1 MSEAKAPRVR
11 VIVADDHPVYR
22 EGVARAI
29 KGRPEFE
36 FIAEADDGREALDM
50 IRELSPDVAV
60 LDVQMPGLQ
69 GNDVLHAVKR
79 DGLPTRIVLLSAHV
93 DSETVYRAVASGAGA
108 YLSKESSRERICDAV
123 AAVARGEV
131 VLSAE
136 VQAGLA
142 SEIQIRERDERPALT
157 PREHEILVLTANGHS
172 APDIGKQLHLSQSTV
187 KTHLK
192 SLYEKL
198 GVSDRAAAVAEAMR
212 RGCSSN
218 TARSAA
224 PCLDFRVSGAQTPKK
239 RRQLLRSDDGTP
251 SGWWT
256 QPPLGD
262 RSVARRGEVGLIH
275 EDDVGRLNSCPP
287 PSLWHFPRCSLGS
300 GRPRWVGPVAF

>member
-1 MSEAKAPRVR
+1 VSQARAPRITVL
-11 VIVADDHPVYR
+11 VADDHPVYR

-29 KGRPEFE
+29 KGRAEFE
-36 FIAEADDGREALDM
+36 LVAEAGDGREALDLV
-50 IRELSPDVAV
+50 RELSPDVAV
-60 LDVQMPGLQ
+60 LDVQMPQLQ
-69 GNDVLHAVKR
+69 GNDVLHAIQR
-79 DGLPTRIVLLSAHV
+79 DGLPTRVVLLSAHV

-131 VLSAE
+131 VLSSE

-157 PREHEILVLTANGHS
+157 PREHEVLVLTAGGHS

-192 SLYEKL
+192 SLYDKL

-212 RGCSSN
+212 RG
-218 TARSAA
+218 
-224 PCLDFRVSGAQTPKK
+224 
-239 RRQLLRSDDGTP
+239 LL
-251 SGWWT
+251 
-256 QPPLGD
+256 
-262 RSVARRGEVGLIH
+262 E
-275 EDDVGRLNSCPP
+275 
-287 PSLWHFPRCSLGS
+287 
-300 GRPRWVGPVAF
+300 

>member
-11 VIVADDHPVYR
+11 VFVADDHPVYR

-29 KGRPEFE
+29 KARPEFE
-36 FIAEADDGREALDM
+36 LVGEAEDGRRALDA
-50 IRELSPDVAV
+50 IKELLPDVAV
-60 LDVQMPGLQ
+60 LDVQMPRLQ
-69 GNDVLHAVKR
+69 GSDVLHAIKR
-79 DGLPTRIVLLSAHV
+79 DGLATRVVLLSAHV
-93 DSETVYRAVASGAGA
+93 DSDTVYRAVASGVGA

-157 PREHEILVLTANGHS
+157 PREHEILTLTANGQS
-172 APDIGKQLHLSQSTV
+172 APDIGRQLHLSQSTV

-198 GVSDRAAAVAEAMR
+198 GVSDRAAAVAESMR
-212 RGCSSN
+212 RG
-218 TARSAA
+218 
-224 PCLDFRVSGAQTPKK
+224 
-239 RRQLLRSDDGTP
+239 LL
-251 SGWWT
+251 
-256 QPPLGD
+256 
-262 RSVARRGEVGLIH
+262 E
-275 EDDVGRLNSCPP
+275 
-287 PSLWHFPRCSLGS
+287 
-300 GRPRWVGPVAF
+300 

>member
-1 MSEAKAPRVR
+1 MSEARAPRVR
-11 VIVADDHPVYR
+11 VFVADDHPVYR

-29 KGRPEFE
+29 KARPEFE
-36 FIAEADDGREALDM
+36 LVGEAEDGREALEA
-50 IRELSPDVAV
+50 IKEILPDVAV

-69 GNDVLHAVKR
+69 GSEVLHAVRR
-79 DGLPTRIVLLSAHV
+79 DSVPTRIVLLSAHV

-108 YLSKESSRERICDAV
+108 YLSKESSRERILDAV

-198 GVSDRAAAVAEAMR
+198 GVSDRAAAVAESMR
-212 RGCSSN
+212 RG
-218 TARSAA
+218 
-224 PCLDFRVSGAQTPKK
+224 
-239 RRQLLRSDDGTP
+239 LL
-251 SGWWT
+251 
-256 QPPLGD
+256 
-262 RSVARRGEVGLIH
+262 E
-275 EDDVGRLNSCPP
+275 
-287 PSLWHFPRCSLGS
+287 
-300 GRPRWVGPVAF
+300 

>member
-1 MSEAKAPRVR
+1 VL
-11 VIVADDHPVYR
+11 VADDHPVYR

-36 FIAEADDGREALDM
+36 LVGEAEDGREALQL
-50 IRELSPDVAV
+50 IRDIAPDVAV
-60 LDVQMPGLQ
+60 LDVQMPGLP
-69 GNDVLHAVKR
+69 GHDVLHAVRR
-79 DGLPTRIVLLSAHV
+79 DGLVTRVVLLSAHV
-93 DSETVYRAVASGAGA
+93 DSDTVYRAVASGAGA

-131 VLSAE
+131 VLSSE

-142 SEIQIRERDERPALT
+142 SEIQIREKDARPALT
-157 PREHEILVLTANGHS
+157 PREHEILVLTANGNS

-212 RGCSSN
+212 RG
-218 TARSAA
+218 
-224 PCLDFRVSGAQTPKK
+224 
-239 RRQLLRSDDGTP
+239 LL
-251 SGWWT
+251 
-256 QPPLGD
+256 
-262 RSVARRGEVGLIH
+262 E
-275 EDDVGRLNSCPP
+275 
-287 PSLWHFPRCSLGS
+287 
-300 GRPRWVGPVAF
+300 

>member
-1 MSEAKAPRVR
+1 MSEARAPRVR
-11 VIVADDHPVYR
+11 VFVADDHPVYR
-22 EGVARAI
+22 EGVSRAI
-29 KGRPEFE
+29 KARPEFE
-36 FIAEADDGREALDM
+36 LVGEAEDGREALEA
-50 IRELSPDVAV
+50 IKQILPDVAV

-69 GNDVLHAVKR
+69 GSEVLHAVRR
-79 DGLPTRIVLLSAHV
+79 DGVPTRIVLLSAHV

-108 YLSKESSRERICDAV
+108 YLSKESSRERILDAV

-198 GVSDRAAAVAEAMR
+198 GVSDRAAAVAESMR
-212 RGCSSN
+212 RG
-218 TARSAA
+218 
-224 PCLDFRVSGAQTPKK
+224 
-239 RRQLLRSDDGTP
+239 LL
-251 SGWWT
+251 
-256 QPPLGD
+256 
-262 RSVARRGEVGLIH
+262 E
-275 EDDVGRLNSCPP
+275 
-287 PSLWHFPRCSLGS
+287 
-300 GRPRWVGPVAF
+300 

>member
-1 MSEAKAPRVR
+1 VR
-11 VIVADDHPVYR
+11 VFVADDHPVYR
-22 EGVARAI
+22 EGVSRAI
-29 KGRPEFE
+29 KARPEFE
-36 FIAEADDGREALDM
+36 LVGEAEDGREALEA
-50 IRELSPDVAV
+50 IKEILPDVAV

-69 GNDVLHAVKR
+69 GSEVLHAVRR
-79 DGLPTRIVLLSAHV
+79 DGVPTRIVLLSAHV

-108 YLSKESSRERICDAV
+108 YLSKESSRERILDAV

-198 GVSDRAAAVAEAMR
+198 GVSDRAAAVAESMR
-212 RGCSSN
+212 RG
-218 TARSAA
+218 
-224 PCLDFRVSGAQTPKK
+224 
-239 RRQLLRSDDGTP
+239 LL
-251 SGWWT
+251 
-256 QPPLGD
+256 
-262 RSVARRGEVGLIH
+262 E
-275 EDDVGRLNSCPP
+275 
-287 PSLWHFPRCSLGS
+287 
-300 GRPRWVGPVAF
+300 

>member
-11 VIVADDHPVYR
+11 VFVADDHPVYR

-29 KGRPEFE
+29 KARPEFE
-36 FIAEADDGREALDM
+36 LVGEAEDGREALET
-50 IRELSPDVAV
+50 IRQIKPDVAI

-69 GNDVLHAVKR
+69 GSEVLHAIKR
-79 DGLPTRIVLLSAHV
+79 DGVPTRVVLLSAHV

-108 YLSKESSRERICDAV
+108 YLSKESSRDRICDAV

-131 VLSAE
+131 VLSSE

-142 SEIQIRERDERPALT
+142 SEIQIRERDERPSLT

-172 APDIGKQLHLSQSTV
+172 APDIGKQLYLSQSTV

-198 GVSDRAAAVAEAMR
+198 GVSDRAAAVAESMR
-212 RGCSSN
+212 RGM
-218 TARSAA
+218 
-224 PCLDFRVSGAQTPKK
+224 L
-239 RRQLLRSDDGTP
+239 
-251 SGWWT
+251 
-256 QPPLGD
+256 
-262 RSVARRGEVGLIH
+262 E
-275 EDDVGRLNSCPP
+275 
-287 PSLWHFPRCSLGS
+287 
-300 GRPRWVGPVAF
+300 